1 MLCNL
6 VEDMLSYWSDARD
19 SILVM
24 KARMAEINSQLT
36 TLDNMFTWKGMV
48 GITGHGVLG
57 GGGSG
62 SATGGIVHVGCGGG
76 GSVSAT
82 SCMNASP

>member
-6 VEDMLSYWSDARD
+6 VKDMLSYWSDARD

-24 KARMAEINSQLT
+24 KARMAKIDSHLT
-36 TLDNMFTWKGMV
+36 TLDNTFAWKGTV
-48 GITGHGVLG
+48 GIIGHGVLG

-76 GSVSAT
+76 GSGSAT
-82 SCMNASP
+82 GCKNAYP